1 MCACFGMLRPYVVFW
16 NASLWSLSGN
26 AGDAAQ
32 PAPSLVNSEVNL
44 HMVEVE
50 YEGFLVESP
59 STSGVSGWVDNLVEV
74 IQPNVCFP
82 SSSCVFLCMV
92 LRD

>member
-1 MCACFGMLRPYVVFW
+1 MCLFRDATSVRGVW

-26 AGDAAQ
+26 TGDAAQ

-44 HMVEVE
+44 HMVELE
-50 YEGFLVESP
+50 YEGFVESP
-59 STSGVSGWVDNLVEV
+59 STSDVSGWV
-74 IQPNVCFP
+74 
-82 SSSCVFLCMV
+82 LCTV

>member
-44 HMVEVE
+44 HMVELE
-50 YEGFLVESP
+50 YEGFVESP
-59 STSGVSGWVDNLVEV
+59 STSGVWLGLLLGCGDPD
-74 IQPNVCFP
+74 QHVCFP
-82 SSSCVFLCMV
+82 SSSCVFLCTV

>member
-44 HMVEVE
+44 SWFV
-50 YEGFLVESP
+50 F
-59 STSGVSGWVDNLVEV
+59 STSSLRGVLG
-74 IQPNVCFP
+74 IFP
-82 SSSCVFLCMV
+82 GKAPVFCSLEDCCP
-92 LRD
+92 R

>member
-16 NASLWSLSGN
+16 NASLWFLSGN

-32 PAPSLVNSEVNL
+32 PAPSLGKIGSESS
-44 HMVEVE
+44 HVELE

-59 STSGVSGWVDNLVEV
+59 STSGVSGWVYYLVVV
-74 IQPNVCFP
+74 IQPNMSVI
-82 SSSCVFLCMV
+82 LGL